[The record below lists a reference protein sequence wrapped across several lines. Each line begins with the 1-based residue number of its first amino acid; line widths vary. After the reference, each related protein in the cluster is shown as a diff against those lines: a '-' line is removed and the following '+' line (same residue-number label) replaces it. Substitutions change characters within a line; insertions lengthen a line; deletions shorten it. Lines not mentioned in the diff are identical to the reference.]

1 MIAASTGDYMIG
13 KLIIFA
19 IVGVIGYTLYLRL
32 KARLSGQQD
41 TSGHQIK
48 DPSLPVK
55 DASLRGDVRISK
67 LHLILTGL
75 ALLYLIWAIITLYR

>member
-1 MIAASTGDYMIG
+1 MIG

-19 IVGVIGYTLYLRL
+19 IVGVIGYALYLRL
-32 KARLSGQQD
+32 NARLSGQL
-41 TSGHQIK
+41 K

-55 DASLRGDVRISK
+55 SAGLRGDVRISK

>member
-1 MIAASTGDYMIG
+1 MIG

-19 IVGVIGYTLYLRL
+19 IVGVIGYALYLRL
-32 KARLSGQQD
+32 KARLSGQL
-41 TSGHQIK
+41 K

-55 DASLRGDVRISK
+55 SAGLRGDVRISK

>member
-1 MIAASTGDYMIG
+1 MVG

-19 IVGVIGYTLYLRL
+19 IVGVIGYALYLRL

-41 TSGHQIK
+41 TSGNQLK
-48 DPSLPVK
+48 DAPLPVK
-55 DASLRGDVRISK
+55 DAGLRGDVRISK

>member
-1 MIAASTGDYMIG
+1 MIG

-19 IVGVIGYTLYLRL
+19 IVGVIGYALYLRL
-32 KARLSGQQD
+32 KARLSGQED
-41 TSGHQIK
+41 TSGNQLK

-55 DASLRGDVRISK
+55 DAGLRGDVRISK